1 MFPLW
6 QFATIAA
13 VVHSEPER
21 RVRLI
26 AQGRLCRPEPPQRD
40 RRSAVASDGGRGRVP
55 SSRLMSCVGGWSE
68 DPRRRQRAQTSE
80 WCGGRAPDA
89 RQGRDPNIAG
99 NITTPT
105 IRYRRQSGRTECGGN
120 CSVRGLPQPAR
131 VVDDGVVRGAGG
143 SVAGG
148 GEKMPPPFVDGGEAA
163 GTETATGSATG
174 TGRRPRHYGSGPPR
188 LAVRKVRRWQ
198 ISRRSRTWRSP
209 SETCP

>member
-1 MFPLW
+1 MFP
-6 QFATIAA
+6 TVA
-13 VVHSEPER
+13 VRHHRSR
-21 RVRLI
+21 R
-26 AQGRLCRPEPPQRD
+26 AQRARTPRSSDRTGPALPTRTPTTRPTQR
-40 RRSAVASDGGRGRVP
+40 AVASDGGRGRVP

-148 GEKMPPPFVDGGEAA
+148 GEQTPASFRG
-163 GTETATGSATG
+163 
-174 TGRRPRHYGSGPPR
+174 
-188 LAVRKVRRWQ
+188 W
-198 ISRRSRTWRSP
+198 RRSGGHRDRHRVGNWDGTP
-209 SETCP
+209 SAALRIRPAASRGA